1 MCASSRDFITAV
13 APCILAS
20 GSPRRRELL
29 ASLGLAFTVQVPP
42 PGVEP
47 LPEPGESPAAHV
59 VRSAFAKA
67 QNCITSSSFCNSTHP
82 IIIAADTVVAL
93 DGHIFGKPSNAAEAL
108 SFLTRLSGRT
118 HEVTTGVTI
127 AHAQGILSFHTTTR
141 VTFWDCPPAMLRAY
155 AADDEV
161 LDKAGAYAIQGK
173 GAFLVREI
181 CGSWTNVVGLP
192 VTEVVQCLFANSL
205 AAPALP
211 PQR

>member
-1 MCASSRDFITAV
+1 MNASSRNMLTAV
-13 APCILAS
+13 APCTLAS

-29 ASLGLAFTVQVPP
+29 TSLGLAFTVQAPP

-47 LPEPGESPAAHV
+47 LPEPGESPVAHV
-59 VRSAFAKA
+59 TRSAFAKA
-67 QNCITSSSFCNSTHP
+67 QSSVKIVPANAFPHP

-93 DGHIFGKPSNAAEAL
+93 DGQIFGKPAHAAEAL

-118 HEVTTGVTI
+118 HEVTTGVAV
-127 AHAQGILSFHTTTR
+127 AHAARIISFHNTTR
-141 VTFWDCPPAMLRAY
+141 VTFWDCPPALLQAY
-155 AADDEV
+155 AADGEV

-192 VTEVVQCLFANSL
+192 VTELAQCLLNNAL
-205 AAPALP
+205 AVPGP
-211 PQR
+211 